1 MLEVGSVGSRGSTS
15 HIHNMRRCIGG
26 RTCLCLLL
34 SLCGADRAAWA
45 FSVRGPVNKA
55 KRSELLSE
63 DPRVFVV
70 HDVLSPE
77 ECGEYIAM
85 ADAADGGRMRRSNAP
100 AVSVKLDRLWPLLFL
115 GLATG
120 IPPFVRLAEQ
130 QSAATADDIMRAV
143 LPNIGIAFA
152 IGCIL
157 VLAVR
162 QGVQMYADKSTRTSQ
177 SLALNTPNDV
187 DFIMPLVERASDI
200 TNHSWERWEAPV
212 ITKYDEGS
220 LFASHNDAS
229 PTRGSEWDDLGG
241 QRVVTVITYLNTC
254 ERGGGT
260 KFDQLGLTVQPRQ
273 GSALVFYPADDTTLE
288 ADGRTVHQSL
298 EAIDEK
304 YIVQLFGRVNRVPA
318 PLGIADEYAKR
329 LGNKAI

>member
-1 MLEVGSVGSRGSTS
+1 MRGYIAGMTS
-15 HIHNMRRCIGG
+15 
-26 RTCLCLLL
+26 LCLLIM
-34 SLCGADRAAWA
+34 SLCGANRAARA
-45 FSVRGPVNKA
+45 FSVANRRGTVKS
-55 KRSELLSE
+55 RSEVLSE
-63 DPRVFVV
+63 DPRVFIV
-70 HDVLSPE
+70 HDILSEE
-77 ECGEYIAM
+77 ECGQYIAL
-85 ADAADGGRMRRSNAP
+85 ADSADEGRMRRSNAP
-100 AVSVKLDRLWPLLFL
+100 AVSVQMDRLWPLPFL
-115 GLATG
+115 GIGAGL
-120 IPPFVRLAEQ
+120 PPYLRLAEQ
-130 QSAATADDIMRAV
+130 QSAVTADDIMHAV
-143 LPNIGIAFA
+143 LPNIGLAFV
-152 IGCIL
+152 IGCLL

-187 DFIMPLVERASDI
+187 DFIMPLVERASEI

-229 PTRGSEWDDLGG
+229 PTRGSEWAELGG
-241 QRVVTVITYLNTC
+241 QRVCTVITYLNNC

-260 KFDQLGLTVQPRQ
+260 KFDHLGFTVQPRQ
-273 GSALVFYPADDTTLE
+273 GSALVFYPADDSTLE

-318 PLGIADEYAKR
+318 PLGIAGEYAKR
-329 LGNKAI
+329 LAKAAI